1 MQYVPIQVIQTG
13 DGSGSLRRTDLNETY
28 HSVHGAVAESEHV
41 FIKEGLLH
49 KILAI
54 KDRIRILEVGFG
66 TGLNA
71 LLTLREAIDKNLK
84 ISYSAIEPY
93 LLQEEVINT
102 LQYPRQINRN
112 ELAPLYAKM
121 HAEALQEEIELHEN
135 FRFRLF
141 ETEFLNFRSD
151 QKFDLIYY
159 DAFAPGKQPDMWTE
173 PVMRH
178 LKHLIAE
185 EGVLVTYCAQSNF
198 RKILQSLGME
208 PERVPGPP
216 GKREM
221 TRAKTA
227 R

>member
-41 FIKEGLLH
+41 FIKEGLLY
-49 KILAI
+49 KISTFKNPLQ
-54 KDRIRILEVGFG
+54 ILEVGFG

-93 LLQEEVINT
+93 LLQEEVIGT
-102 LQYPRQINRN
+102 LQYPRQINRS
-112 ELAPLYAKM
+112 ELDPPYIRM
-121 HAEALQEEIELHEN
+121 HREASQEEIELRRH

-141 ETEFLNFRSD
+141 QTEFLNFHSD
-151 QKFDLIYY
+151 QKFDLVYY
-159 DAFAPGKQPDMWTE
+159 DAFAPRKQPDMWTE
-173 PVMRH
+173 SVMRH
-178 LKHLIAE
+178 LKNLMNK
-185 EGVLVTYCAQSNF
+185 EGILVTYCAQSNF

-221 TRAKTA
+221 TRAKAA